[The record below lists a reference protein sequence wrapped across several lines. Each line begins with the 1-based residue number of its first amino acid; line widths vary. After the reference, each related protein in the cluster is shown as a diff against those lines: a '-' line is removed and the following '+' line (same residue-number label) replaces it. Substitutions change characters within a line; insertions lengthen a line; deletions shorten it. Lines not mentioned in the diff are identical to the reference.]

1 MTSVHSRCVAAILNR
16 VYKLFA
22 PSISCCGFKTGL
34 YRGNGSVAQ
43 RDWFKA
49 GVKEGGE
56 LSVYTS
62 VIDGVPV
69 IPKSL

>member
-1 MTSVHSRCVAAILNR
+1 
-16 VYKLFA
+16 
-22 PSISCCGFKTGL
+22 
-34 YRGNGSVAQ
+34 VAQ

>member
-1 MTSVHSRCVAAILNR
+1 VVLRPTYI
-16 VYKLFA
+16 KG
-22 PSISCCGFKTGL
+22 I
-34 YRGNGSVAQ
+34 AQ

-49 GVKEGGE
+49 GVKERV
-56 LSVYTS
+56 VYMS